1 MTTPIVDTVLSW
13 VRKTVLGKMWSYV
26 LCYFDETTASARRS
40 YSAYVMEGV
49 GQGRRPELVG
59 GGLIRSLDRWSA
71 LKKIRL
77 GGHDRRKGDE
87 RILGDSDFVLAILAE
102 ANEQLDRFYELQSR
116 GYDLKKVEQR
126 VMEIFEINRD
136 EIYSKGHRR
145 SQVEARSLLCYW
157 AVRLLGLTAMDLANR
172 LSMTQSAIGYAVSRG
187 EQLAK
192 NMDYRLT

>member
-1 MTTPIVDTVLSW
+1 
-13 VRKTVLGKMWSYV
+13 
-26 LCYFDETTASARRS
+26 
-40 YSAYVMEGV
+40 MEGV

-59 GGLIRSLDRWSA
+59 GGLIRSLGGWSA

-77 GGHDRRKGDE
+77 GGYDRRKGDE

-136 EIYSKGHRR
+136 EIYAKGRRR

-157 AVRLLGLTAMDLANR
+157 AVRLLGLTATDLANR
-172 LSMTQSAIGYAVSRG
+172 LSMTQPATGYAVSRG

>member
-1 MTTPIVDTVLSW
+1 MGSQNRAWQDL
-13 VRKTVLGKMWSYV
+13 SYV
-26 LCYFDETTASARRS
+26 LCYFDETTGSARRR
-40 YSAYVMEGV
+40 YCAYVMEGV

-59 GGLIRSLDRWSA
+59 GGLIRSLGGWSA

-77 GGHDRRKGDE
+77 GGYDRRKGDE

-116 GYDLKKVEQR
+116 GYDLKEVEQR
-126 VMEIFEINRD
+126 VMETFEINRD
-136 EIYSKGHRR
+136 EIYSKGRRR

-157 AVRLLGLTAMDLANR
+157 AVRLLGLTATDLANR
-172 LSMTQSAIGYAVSRG
+172 LSMTQPAIGYAVSRG